1 MSPKSIHGLARN
13 AEHMRMLFAVVG
25 RPCFAKKKKK
35 KKEYSSKNNKDFTRE
50 FANNDRESGL
60 QFFVSHFSCGESHFG
75 VKILQNK
82 GIKVGNCCERVEE
95 ESSVTFMTVDFN
107 KIQKISPQFSSVEP
121 ERLKVKVW

>member
-1 MSPKSIHGLARN
+1 
-13 AEHMRMLFAVVG
+13 MLLWGVLVLQ
-25 RPCFAKKKKK
+25 K

-50 FANNDRESGL
+50 FANDDRESGL

-107 KIQKISPQFSSVEP
+107 KIQKVSPQFSSVEP